1 VVTLKNEFVGT
12 WKLKSYEVRWA
23 SDKVTYPFGEKPE
36 GRLTYSENGFVS
48 VNIMATKRRNFE
60 ARELKMGTPEEK
72 VAAAETYISYSGRYD
87 IEGDKINHHVE
98 VCLFPNWVGKDQ
110 VRIFD
115 LNEDTLALKTI
126 PDPRDEQGRQGYLI
140 WERIK

>member
-1 VVTLKNEFVGT
+1 MTLKNEFVGT
-12 WKLKSYEVRWA
+12 WVLKSYEVRWA
-23 SDKVTYPFGEKPE
+23 SGKVTYPFGERPE

-48 VNIMATKRRNFE
+48 VNIMAINRRSFE
-60 ARELKMGTPEEK
+60 ARELKLGTPEEK
-72 VAAAETYISYSGRYD
+72 VVAADTYISYSGRYD
-87 IEGDKINHHVE
+87 LDGDKIKHHVE

-115 LNEDTLALKTI
+115 LRGDTLALKTI

-140 WERIK
+140 WKRVK